1 MTQHGGAPTADSLIA
16 SLIFAVIVVDEND
29 CVREA
34 NPAAETML
42 GRSARRL
49 SGKPLEDYLVIHEKR
64 VSESLFRGEA
74 RLIARGIGVRAGET
88 ERRVN
93 LTSSPLPNCP
103 GWRVVT
109 LSEAPN
115 EAGEEDERLELRAP
129 SVLAHEIKNP
139 LSAIRGASQLL
150 SRRIEIKHRPLAKLI
165 ATEVDRIAGLIDRMQ
180 QLGSSAEVSVVP
192 CNLHESI
199 RNAMTSIRAGR
210 GGAVDMI
217 EEFDPS
223 LPKVLADPDALEQVL
238 INLLANAW
246 DASADKE
253 GAAIIV
259 RTRFASGLIF
269 NAIRFGKAVRLPI
282 EVCVIDS
289 GSGIDPDLRD
299 HVFEPFV
306 TTKRQG
312 QGLGLALV
320 RKLVRDMGGRIA
332 HERDERAGQ
341 TTFRINLAVAGGEG

>member
-1 MTQHGGAPTADSLIA
+1 MTEHGGSPSADSLIA
-16 SLIFAVIVVDEND
+16 ALIFAVIVIDESD
-29 CVREA
+29 CVRTA
-34 NPAAETML
+34 NPAAEIML

-49 SGKPLEDYLVIHEKR
+49 AGKPLQDFVIIQERR
-64 VSESLFRGEA
+64 VVDSVFRGEA
-74 RLIARGIGVRAGET
+74 RLIARGIGVRTGGI

-93 LTSSPLPNCP
+93 LTSSPLPNHA

-109 LSEAPN
+109 LSEAPS
-115 EAGEEDERLELRAP
+115 ETGEEDERIELRAP

-150 SRRIEIKHRPLAKLI
+150 SRRIEMKHRPLAKLI
-165 ATEVDRIAGLIDRMQ
+165 ATEVDRIASLIDRMQ
-180 QLGSSAEVSVVP
+180 RLGSSSDVSVVP

-199 RNAMTSIRAGR
+199 RNAMTSVRAGR
-210 GGAVDMI
+210 GGEVEML

-223 LPKVLADPDALEQVL
+223 LPNVLADPDALEQVL

-246 DASADKE
+246 DATAGRDNSA
-253 GAAIIV
+253 IVV

-282 EVCVIDS
+282 EICVIDS
-289 GSGIDPDLRD
+289 GPGIDADLRD

-320 RKLVRDMGGRIA
+320 RKLVRDMGGRII
-332 HERDERAGQ
+332 HERDERAGL
-341 TTFRINLAVAGGEG
+341 TTFRINLAVAGGGE